1 VKKLAFTLAP
11 ERVFLFLA
19 LCYGTVLLLITPP
32 FQAPDEPNHFYRA
45 YQISEGRFT
54 AVKQFPPVL
63 TPAQKAERDREV
75 RDLRRSLAKGDAEAV
90 LKASQ
95 DLKYTGG
102 VGGFLPESLV
112 ATAKAF
118 FRLLNPENRQNV
130 RDIFRLLALP
140 LNGDSRL
147 FVHFPNTA
155 LYSPIPYLPQAFGI
169 ALGKILHSSPLAL
182 MYWGRIANLFFW
194 VFLVYLSIKI
204 IPVCKWLLFLLALMP
219 MSLFQAASLSAD
231 SFTNGIS
238 FLLISVFLRYAFDES
253 CSCRLYIST
262 IAIFV
267 ISLLLSLS
275 KQAYFLMPLLFLLI
289 PVDKIGTKRKFYAI
303 FSLLCLLN
311 VSAILLW
318 TLVADVYKDIYTLY
332 NAIIPTLSAEKQTLY
347 VVSHPLQYCKVL
359 AMTFMQSGRH
369 FMDSFVG
376 QLGWLDTDLP
386 ELFRVSYIVML
397 FAAVLSERR
406 ENIVFSLKQRGIILA
421 TLLMSILV
429 ISTLAFI
436 GWTPVG
442 GRIINVQGR
451 YFIPVS
457 PLFFLLFYKR
467 KIRLNLNSIGAQL
480 TILCYSLFSLTYTAY
495 VIIKRYYIV

>member
-1 VKKLAFTLAP
+1 MKRWAFILSPDKIFLPLAIAYGI
-11 ERVFLFLA
+11 VF
-19 LCYGTVLLLITPP
+19 LLITPP

-45 YQISEGRFT
+45 YQISEGRLT
-54 AVKQFPPVL
+54 PVKQLPPVL
-63 TPAQKAERDREV
+63 NPDQIAEREREV
-75 RDLRRSLAKGDAEAV
+75 RDLRNSLAKGDSEAV
-90 LKASQ
+90 LKESQ

-102 VGGFLPESLV
+102 IGGYLPESLGT
-112 ATAKAF
+112 TAKAF
-118 FRLLNPENRQNV
+118 FRLLNQENRQNV
-130 RDIFRLLALP
+130 RDIFPLLTLP
-140 LNGDSRL
+140 LNRDNRL

-169 ALGKILHSSPLAL
+169 ALGKISHFSPLVL
-182 MYWGRIANLFFW
+182 MYLGRIANLFIW
-194 VFLVYLSIKI
+194 IVLVHLSIKI
-204 IPVCKWLLFLLALMP
+204 TPVCKWLFFLLALMP

-231 SFTNGIS
+231 SFTNGIA

-253 CSCRLYIST
+253 SGSQIST

-289 PVDKIGTKRKFYAI
+289 PVEKIGTKRKFYAS
-303 FSLLCLLN
+303 FLLLYLLT
-311 VSAILLW
+311 VSVILLW
-318 TLVADVYKDIYTLY
+318 TLVADVYKDIYKLY
-332 NAIIPTLSAEKQTLY
+332 NAVIPTFSAEKQTLY
-347 VVSHPLQYCKVL
+347 IVSHPLQYCKIVV
-359 AMTFMQSGRH
+359 MTFIQNGR
-369 FMDSFVG
+369 FCMDSFIG
-376 QLGWLDTDLP
+376 QLGWLDTGLP

-397 FAAVLSERR
+397 FFAVLSGSR
-406 ENIVFSLKQRGIILA
+406 ESIIFSLKQRSIILA
-421 TLLMSILV
+421 TVLLSILA

-442 GRIINVQGR
+442 SRIINVQGR

-467 KIRLNLNSIGAQL
+467 KISLNLNGSCAQL
-480 TILCYSLFSLTYTAY
+480 ALVCYSLFCLTYTAC